1 MPFAK
6 MSKTNRRTDILPNLV
21 AVFIMIL
28 NYKSVTKYRH
38 TRYSS
43 LFRVT
48 YADEMYLAAADAI
61 LAVNDQLEKQLRE
74 IKADHSGRLR
84 LGISVQRSMQILPK
98 VIPAFSAEV
107 SQGHSGFD
115 GTGFCQ
121 PGGAVAKGDH

>member
-1 MPFAK
+1 
-6 MSKTNRRTDILPNLV
+6 
-21 AVFIMIL
+21 MIL

-61 LAVNDQLEKQLRE
+61 LAVNDQLEKQ
-74 IKADHSGRLR
+74 LR